1 MVFFERPMEKSRFDV
16 IGNSY
21 ESALA
26 KYPSCRR
33 DHYWLLQNANIQPDS
48 CVLEVSGGTGFL
60 TEQIAQKVTSGKIV
74 VQDVSESVLSIN
86 ASKCKNDSN
95 IEYLIEENMHFPR
108 IADSQFDV
116 IIGLGGFHHIEDQVA
131 FSKTLYRMV
140 KNDGIVCLGD
150 FEDNSSM
157 QRYFDEKV
165 HYMTS
170 TGHQGLF
177 ASESRFINLAR
188 FAGFDRVKVE
198 RKKIAFCFRNEY
210 EIGDFFQMVHSLDQ
224 SPEETLN
231 DIKKYFDLIEHNEG
245 IVVVLEYVYAC
256 YKK

>member
-1 MVFFERPMEKSRFDV
+1 MEKSRFEV
-16 IGNSY
+16 IANAY

-26 KYPSCRR
+26 KYPFCRR
-33 DHYWLLQNANIQPDS
+33 DHYWLLQKANMQPDS
-48 CVLEVSGGTGFL
+48 CVLEISGGTGFL
-60 TEQIAQKVTSGKIV
+60 TEKIVQIVTSGKII
-74 VQDVSESVLSIN
+74 VQDVAESVLSIN
-86 ASKCKNDSN
+86 ALKCRNTPN
-95 IEYLIEENMHFPR
+95 IEYMVEDNMHFPH

-116 IIGLGGFHHIEDQVA
+116 IIGLGGFHHIEDQVT
-131 FSKTLYRMV
+131 FSKTLYRIV

-165 HYMTS
+165 HHITP
-170 TGHQGLF
+170 TGHQGIF

-188 FAGFDRVKVE
+188 FAGFDHVKVE
-198 RKKIAFCFRNEY
+198 RKKIAFCFREEY
-210 EIGDFFQMVHSLDQ
+210 EIGEFFQMVHSLDQ

-231 DIKKYFDLIEHNEG
+231 DIKKYFDLIEHNDG
-245 IVVVLEYVYAC
+245 VIVVLDYVYSW